1 MTLPKGYVLPEKK
14 TDDKAKQLADDKAKQ
29 LADDKAKQLA
39 DDKAKQLADDK
50 AKQLADDK
58 AITKGNNANLSPTEN
73 SYKKQEPQNNTV
85 NVKNGYQNNNI
96 DYDLLWNEMKQSYMQ
111 TVNET
116 TNSYFRLL
124 EFWMKNFKK

>member
-14 TDDKAKQLADDKAKQ
+14 TDDKAKQLADDKA
-29 LADDKAKQLA
+29 
-39 DDKAKQLADDK
+39 
-50 AKQLADDK
+50 
-58 AITKGNNANLSPTEN
+58 ITKGNNANLSPPEN
-73 SYKKQEPQNNTV
+73 PYKKQEPQNNTV
-85 NVKNGYQNNNI
+85 NVKNGDQNNNI

>member
-1 MTLPKGYVLPEKK
+1 
-14 TDDKAKQLADDKAKQ
+14 
-29 LADDKAKQLA
+29 LA

-58 AITKGNNANLSPTEN
+58 AISMGNDAKLSYTEN
-73 SYKKQEPQNNTV
+73 QYKKQESQNNPV
-85 NVKNGYQNNNI
+85 NVKDNYPNNNI
-96 DYDLLWNEMKQSYMQ
+96 DYDLLWNEMKQAYMQ

>member
-1 MTLPKGYVLPEKK
+1 MTLPKGYVLPNKK

-58 AITKGNNANLSPTEN
+58 AISKGNDASLPHTEN
-73 SYKKQEPQNNTV
+73 SYEKQQSQNNPV
-85 NVKNGYQNNNI
+85 NVRDDYQNNNI
-96 DYDLLWNEMKQSYMQ
+96 DNDLLWSEMKQAYMQ
-111 TVNET
+111 AVNET

-124 EFWMKNFKK
+124 EFWMKNIKK